1 MKNKNRWFVS
11 LLCAVA
17 VMLCVLGLS
26 ACKKKGLVHEWG
38 EWEVAKEATCS
49 EAGKRMRN

>member
-17 VMLCVLGLS
+17 AMLCVLGLS
-26 ACKKKGLVHEWG
+26 ACKKKGHVHKWG
-38 EWEVAKEATCS
+38 EWEVAKGATCS
-49 EAGKRMRN
+49 EAGKWMRN